1 MDHHGIPRQA
11 LQWEP
16 EGFRRRPGRPR
27 ENWESFRGTSGEW
40 ASAGS
45 RLKRLRRTGRA
56 GGIVSPNPSLTR
68 DEPGASNQDYIL
80 CFDAEKV
87 KPGILLLVGA
97 RKDMI

>member
-1 MDHHGIPRQA
+1 M
-11 LQWEP
+11 
-16 EGFRRRPGRPR
+16 
-27 ENWESFRGTSGEW
+27 
-40 ASAGS
+40 
-45 RLKRLRRTGRA
+45 
-56 GGIVSPNPSLTR
+56 SPNPSLTR